1 MPKTRAKAPRRK
13 PAGGQRASAGG
24 RPFLSGF
31 VYGAMTGA
39 VVTLAVVY
47 YPGDLPSVDLP
58 ATDSG
63 VEDAALPSVDFEFM
77 YRLPRE
83 RVVTNV
89 EPLHRPS
96 DSVAPVVD
104 AVNPDGMEY
113 LLQAAAFRGRNDAD
127 AMRAR
132 LILATNMT
140 AEIESARDSAGGT
153 WHRVLV
159 GPFDSRAEM
168 QRTLA
173 TLQEMD
179 VSPVALER
187 PKG

>member
-1 MPKTRAKAPRRK
+1 MPKTRAKTPRRK

-31 VYGAMTGA
+31 VYGAVAGV
-39 VVTLAVVY
+39 VVTLAIVY
-47 YPGDLPSVDLP
+47 YPGELPSIDMPLVDSD
-58 ATDSG
+58 T
-63 VEDAALPSVDFEFM
+63 EDATVPTVEFEFM

-89 EPLHRPS
+89 EPLHRPA
-96 DSVAPVVD
+96 DHVAPVV
-104 AVNPDGMEY
+104 AEAESGMEY

-140 AEIESARDSAGGT
+140 AEIESARDPAGGT
-153 WHRVLV
+153 LHRVLV
-159 GPFDSRAEM
+159 GPFESREEM

-173 TLQEMD
+173 TLHEMD
-179 VSPVALER
+179 ISPVALER

>member
-1 MPKTRAKAPRRK
+1 MPKTRATAPRKKSARR
-13 PAGGQRASAGG
+13 QRAAAGG

-31 VYGAMTGA
+31 VYGAVAGA
-39 VVTLAVVY
+39 VVTLAIVY
-47 YPGDLPSVDLP
+47 YPGELPSVEIP
-58 ATDSG
+58 PT
-63 VEDAALPSVDFEFM
+63 EPSVDDAAVPTVNFEFM

-83 RVVTNV
+83 RVLTNV
-89 EPLHRPS
+89 EPLQRPS
-96 DSVAPVVD
+96 DSVAPVVGEAD
-104 AVNPDGMEY
+104 PGDMEY
-113 LLQAAAFRGRNDAD
+113 LLQAAAFRGRNEAD

-140 AEIESARDSAGGT
+140 VEIESARDPARGT

-159 GPFDSRAEM
+159 GPFGSRAEM

-173 TLQEMD
+173 TLHEMD

-187 PKG
+187 PRG

>member
-1 MPKTRAKAPRRK
+1 MPRTRAKATRKK
-13 PAGGQRASAGG
+13 PASGQRAGAGG

-31 VYGAMTGA
+31 VYGAMAGA

-47 YPGDLPSVDLP
+47 YPGELPPVDMPL
-58 ATDSG
+58 TDSG
-63 VEDAALPSVDFEFM
+63 ADDDTLPTVNFEFM

-83 RVVTNV
+83 RVLTNV
-89 EPLHRPS
+89 EPLQHPP
-96 DSVAPVVD
+96 DSVAPVVAEAD
-104 AVNPDGMEY
+104 PGMEY
-113 LLQAAAFRGRNDAD
+113 LLQAAAFRGRDDAD

-159 GPFDSRAEM
+159 GPFESRAEM
-168 QRTLA
+168 QQTLA

>member
-1 MPKTRAKAPRRK
+1 MPRTRAKAARK
-13 PAGGQRASAGG
+13 NPAGRDRAGTGG

-31 VYGAMTGA
+31 LYGAMAGA
-39 VVTLAVVY
+39 VVTLAIVY
-47 YPGDLPSVDLP
+47 YPGERSP
-58 ATDSG
+58 ADMPLTDSG
-63 VEDAALPSVDFEFM
+63 AEDATVPTVEFEFM

-89 EPLHRPS
+89 EPLQRPS
-96 DSVAPVVD
+96 DPVAPVAGED
-104 AVNPDGMEY
+104 APGMEY
-113 LLQAAAFRGRNDAD
+113 LLQAAAFRGRDDAD

-140 AEIESARDSAGGT
+140 AQIESARDPAGGT

-159 GPFDSRAEM
+159 GPFESRAEM

>member
-1 MPKTRAKAPRRK
+1 MPKTRATAPRKK
-13 PAGGQRASAGG
+13 PAGGQRAAAGG

-31 VYGAMTGA
+31 VYGAMAGA

-47 YPGDLPSVDLP
+47 YPGGVPTVEMPL
-58 ATDSG
+58 TDSSADG
-63 VEDAALPSVDFEFM
+63 DTVPTVNFEFM

-83 RVVTNV
+83 RVLTNV
-89 EPLHRPS
+89 EPLRRPS
-96 DSVAPVVD
+96 DDVAPVVGEAD
-104 AVNPDGMEY
+104 PGLEY
-113 LLQAAAFRGRNDAD
+113 LLQAAAFRGRNEAD

-140 AEIESARDSAGGT
+140 AEIESARDPAGGT

-159 GPFDSRAEM
+159 GPFESRAEM

-173 TLQEMD
+173 TLHEMD

>member
-1 MPKTRAKAPRRK
+1 MPRTRAKAPRKK
-13 PAGGQRASAGG
+13 PSGGRAGADG

-31 VYGAMTGA
+31 VYGAMAGV
-39 VVTLAVVY
+39 VVTLAIVY
-47 YPGDLPSVDLP
+47 YPGELPVDIPL
-58 ATDSG
+58 ADSG
-63 VEDAALPSVDFEFM
+63 TEDAAVPTVEFEFM

-83 RVVTNV
+83 RVVTDV
-89 EPLHRPS
+89 EPYRPPDPVS
-96 DSVAPVVD
+96 PVVD
-104 AVNPDGMEY
+104 ETEPAMEY
-113 LLQAAAFRGRNDAD
+113 LLQAAAFRGRNEAD

-140 AEIESARDSAGGT
+140 AQIESARDSAGGT

-159 GPFDSRAEM
+159 GPFESRAEM

-173 TLQEMD
+173 TLHEMD

>member
-1 MPKTRAKAPRRK
+1 MPRTRAKASRKK
-13 PAGGQRASAGG
+13 PAGARRAGANG

-31 VYGAMTGA
+31 VYGAIAGA
-39 VVTLAVVY
+39 VVALAVVY
-47 YPGDLPSVDLP
+47 YPGELPSVDIPL
-58 ATDSG
+58 ADSG
-63 VEDAALPSVDFEFM
+63 VEDATVPTVEFEFM

-89 EPLHRPS
+89 EPLQRPS
-96 DSVAPVVD
+96 DTVAEVVGD
-104 AVNPDGMEY
+104 TDPGMEY
-113 LLQAAAFRGRNDAD
+113 LLQAAAFRGRNEAD

-140 AEIESARDSAGGT
+140 AQIESARDPAGGT

-159 GPFDSRAEM
+159 GPFASRAEM
-168 QRTLA
+168 RRTLA

>member
-1 MPKTRAKAPRRK
+1 MPKTRAKVPRKK
-13 PAGGQRASAGG
+13 PAGGQRAAAGG

-31 VYGAMTGA
+31 VYGALAGA
-39 VVTLAVVY
+39 VVTLAFVY
-47 YPGDLPSVDLP
+47 YPGELPSVDMPLS
-58 ATDSG
+58 DSG
-63 VEDAALPSVDFEFM
+63 VDDAAVPTVNFEFM

-83 RVVTNV
+83 RVLTNV
-89 EPLHRPS
+89 EPLQRAS
-96 DSVAPVVD
+96 DAVAPVGEAD
-104 AVNPDGMEY
+104 PDDMEY
-113 LLQAAAFRGRNDAD
+113 LLQAAAFRGRNEAD

-140 AEIESARDSAGGT
+140 TEIESARDPAGGT

-159 GPFDSRAEM
+159 GPFESRAEM

-173 TLQEMD
+173 ALHEMD

-187 PKG
+187 PRG

>member
-1 MPKTRAKAPRRK
+1 MPKTRAKAPRKKR
-13 PAGGQRASAGG
+13 AGGQRAGAGG

-31 VYGAMTGA
+31 VYGAMAGA
-39 VVTLAVVY
+39 VVTLAIVY
-47 YPGDLPSVDLP
+47 YPGELPSVDMPL
-58 ATDSG
+58 TDSG
-63 VEDAALPSVDFEFM
+63 VDDATVPTVNFEFM

-83 RVVTNV
+83 RVLTNV
-89 EPLHRPS
+89 EPLQRIS
-96 DSVAPVVD
+96 DSVAPVVGEAEAD
-104 AVNPDGMEY
+104 DMEY
-113 LLQAAAFRGRNDAD
+113 LLQAAAFRGRNEAD

-140 AEIESARDSAGGT
+140 AEIESARDTAGGT

-159 GPFDSRAEM
+159 GPFESRAEM

-173 TLQEMD
+173 TLHEMD